1 MKLNIIRVV
10 CGSGQDIFLT
20 VCKGSHSRQYAK
32 IAMFDR
38 INRPELKKIRQYAET
53 ALFANTQLPQILRLE
68 KETKK

>member
-1 MKLNIIRVV
+1 MWV
-10 CGSGQDIFLT
+10 GSGYFFDSMQRQSFSP
-20 VCKGSHSRQYAK
+20 VCKDSHVRQYAK
-32 IAMFDR
+32 